1 MKRAV
6 NPQFSWI
13 APPGSNCGSLIPT
26 FLAPLASTRKR
37 ASDISSNGGNA
48 VAAIDRNDRAGDI
61 GARRRRQE
69 QQRAVEVRRLCDA
82 LQRDAV
88 DQILAGLGLEEFAVE
103 VGLDI
108 A

>member
-13 APPGSNCGSLIPT
+13 APPGSSRGSVTPT
-26 FLAPLASTRKR
+26 FFAPLASTRKR

-48 VAAIDRNDRAGDI
+48 VAAIDRDHRARHI
-61 GARRRRQE
+61 GARRGRQE
-69 QQRAVEVRRLCDA
+69 QQRPVEVRRLCDA
-82 LQRDAV
+82 LQWDAV

-108 A
+108 T